1 MRKMHI
7 GKSSHHAQRSNN
19 DVVVKYDES
28 AGHLLQELGD
38 KGVEKRTTK
47 KGNPVKAGEM
57 KATFHF
63 FAT

>member
-1 MRKMHI
+1 M
-7 GKSSHHAQRSNN
+7 SNN

-47 KGNPVKAGEM
+47 RGNPVKAEERE
-57 KATFHF
+57 ATFHF